1 MYPVPNGNYQEC
13 LVSDRHPLPSERGIA
28 LIDCCD
34 MDLLVSLRRKAVKV
48 ESITREISVHLREI
62 RERGEGRDL
71 RC

>member
-1 MYPVPNGNYQEC
+1 
-13 LVSDRHPLPSERGIA
+13 
-28 LIDCCD
+28 
-34 MDLLVSLRRKAVKV
+34 VSLRREAVKV